1 MTRFSSSPGVR
12 EWLGRHWPEVAAL
25 VATLILTI
33 SLVSTGVLSTA
44 TPDDTNNLILALV
57 GAGAFPFAVW
67 RSRSGQRQADATRAQ
82 AEAAQREATAATDQ
96 ARAATLARLNDQF
109 TAAANML
116 MHDAVY
122 VRRLGIQSFEQ
133 LATVDPA
140 EYYVRVLRSLC
151 DYAREP
157 YLRTG
162 EEPYAVDQTG
172 RLRSDVQAAVQG
184 IGRVWR
190 NEGARRIARKRPDDK
205 GYVPNLIEANLSGG
219 RIWSLS
225 LEDAHLKRAVC
236 RGTAFGDVDLKGVD
250 LTGADLS
257 GADFTGELIDDRGSV
272 QPVRGLTQQQ
282 LDQAVADPDRPP
294 RLDGVLDAET
304 EGQLVWRGRPL
315 DSDSA

>member
-1 MTRFSSSPGVR
+1 MHWFAQARAELYDR
-12 EWLGRHWPEVAAL
+12 CRRHWFEGLALLATIAVVAWLL
-25 VATLILTI
+25 VAEK
-33 SLVSTGVLSTA
+33 VSTDFDHVHNG
-44 TPDDTNNLILALV
+44 PENLGNVILLLV

-67 RSRSGQRQADATRAQ
+67 RSRSGQRQADGTAQQ
-82 AEAAQREATAATDQ
+82 AES
-96 ARAATLARLNDQF
+96 ARLTRLNDQF
-109 TAAANML
+109 AAAANML

-133 LATVDPA
+133 LATVDPTG
-140 EYYVRVLRSLC
+140 YYVRVLRSLC

-157 YLRTG
+157 YLRAG
-162 EEPYAVDQTG
+162 EESYAVDQSG

-184 IGRVWR
+184 IGRAWR
-190 NEGARRIARKRPDDK
+190 NEDARRIARERPDDK
-205 GYVPNLIEANLSGG
+205 DYVPNLIEANLSGG

-225 LEDAHLKRAVC
+225 LEGAHLERAVC
-236 RGTAFGDVDLKGVD
+236 RETAFGDVDLKDVD

-257 GADFTGELIDDRGSV
+257 DADFTGGRIDDRGSV

-304 EGQLVWRGRPL
+304 GQQLVWRG
-315 DSDSA
+315 